1 MDIAIY
7 CHAGRKEGIVAN
19 VFDGYPEERR
29 NSMNPHLQCPACGA
43 PAHFRRKSCDGKD
56 PCFVAQHESGLRHG
70 IVIEAHRRRCYHRDQ
85 GG

>member
-29 NSMNPHLQCPACGA
+29 NSMNLHLQCPVCRA
-43 PAHFRRKSCDGKD
+43 PVHFRKKVVTERILVSLRNTN
-56 PCFVAQHESGLRHG
+56 PVASWRRHRSTSPPLLPPRSGR
-70 IVIEAHRRRCYHRDQ
+70 
-85 GG
+85 